1 MNTPDQNKK
10 DQKEKD
16 FPGYP
21 PYPASEDVT
30 NQNERI
36 DYGTLHKEDQNSS
49 THEHVEERATDVPRP
64 RNATDDMNPDT
75 DVTPEDVEMLSAA
88 DQNRDMED
96 PDFDEPLL
104 DTTDND
110 GDPLNE
116 PQPMLNQA
124 GADLD
129 VPGSEADDGNED
141 IGEEDEENNYYS
153 LGQDRLPNI
162 DDGENVTDLGNPRA

>member
-21 PYPASEDVT
+21 SYPASDDVT

-36 DYGTLHKEDQNSS
+36 DYGKLNRADQNSPS
-49 THEHVEERATDVPRP
+49 REAPEERATDVPKA
-64 RNATDDMNPDT
+64 RNSTDAIDPDT
-75 DVTPEDVEMLSAA
+75 DVTPEDVAMLTAA
-88 DQNRDMED
+88 DQNRDMDDADLE
-96 PDFDEPLL
+96 EPLL
-104 DTTDND
+104 DTTDDD

-129 VPGSEADDGNED
+129 VPGSETDDGNEN

-153 LGQDRLPNI
+153 LGGDEKNNI
-162 DDGENVTDLGNPRA
+162 DDGENVTNR

>member
-21 PYPASEDVT
+21 SYPASDDVT

-36 DYGTLHKEDQNSS
+36 DYGKLNRADQNSA
-49 THEHVEERATDVPRP
+49 THEAAEERATDVPKA
-64 RNATDDMNPDT
+64 RNSSDSINPDT
-75 DVTPEDVEMLSAA
+75 DVTPDDVAMLTAA
-88 DQNRDMED
+88 DQNRDMDDQDLE
-96 PDFDEPLL
+96 EPLL
-104 DTTDND
+104 DTTDDD

-116 PQPMLNQA
+116 PQPMLNQV

-129 VPGSEADDGNED
+129 VPGSETDDGNEN

-153 LGQDRLPNI
+153 LGGDERSNI
-162 DDGENVTDLGNPRA
+162 DDGENVTNR